1 MRARRMFGSSQKE
14 RIFFACVPDGEV
26 ARRIHSFATAL
37 KSDRKLE
44 GSVILPEHLH
54 VTLFH
59 LGDWPALPEEIV
71 NLASAAASQVNLP
84 VFDVTLRRAESFR
97 NSTGVF
103 PLVLTG
109 DDAPWRPLHDALG
122 ASLKDAGL
130 SGATRGEFKPHMTL
144 AYDKQRLKPFA
155 IPEVE
160 WTVRDFVL
168 IHSRLGKTAHVHLGR
183 WPLRN

>member
-1 MRARRMFGSSQKE
+1 
-14 RIFFACVPDGEV
+14 
-26 ARRIHSFATAL
+26 
-37 KSDRKLE
+37 
-44 GSVILPEHLH
+44 
-54 VTLFH
+54 
-59 LGDWPALPEEIV
+59 
-71 NLASAAASQVNLP
+71 
-84 VFDVTLRRAESFR
+84 
-97 NSTGVF
+97 
-103 PLVLTG
+103 
-109 DDAPWRPLHDALG
+109 LHDALG

-160 WTVRDFVL
+160 WAVRDFVL